1 MIGEVEMRWHK
12 TNIGRILL
20 NELEMK
26 HRKCRCTSRK
36 VKSELKEGEVIQ
48 LGGNMGPISRYTRK

>member
-1 MIGEVEMRWHK
+1 MRWHK

-26 HRKCRCTSRK
+26 HHKCRCTSRK